1 MGKAGTPED
10 GRKHNGHWKK
20 AGAGRP
26 RLKPEERK
34 QRRSHQIRAFDDEY
48 EIIKRFILLVR
59 KDKAKCEQA
68 VSILE
73 IDEQGSEAHD

>member
-1 MGKAGTPED
+1 MGKAGTPAD
-10 GRKHNGHWKK
+10 GRKNNGHWTK

-48 EIIKRFILLVR
+48 DIIKRFISLVR
-59 KDKAKCEQA
+59 QDKAKCAQA

-73 IDEQGSEAHD
+73 LGSEKYD

>member
-1 MGKAGTPED
+1 MGKAGTTED
-10 GRKHNGHWKK
+10 GRKNNGHWTK

-48 EIIKRFILLVR
+48 DIIKRFVSLVR
-59 KDKAKCEQA
+59 QDKAKCAQA

-73 IDEQGSEAHD
+73 LGSEKHD